1 MLALYDAALP
11 GAGSVAERLQVW
23 RKRYELVPD
32 KSGLLATLLQRALAE
47 VRQRT
52 AAFVQLPVGEEVEVQ
67 TVTGLPTLGEHRYLG
82 NYRSR
87 IEVNADV
94 PTHLAG
100 LLDFLCYEGYPGHH
114 TEFVLKEQRLYRD
127 RGYLEQSIA
136 PIISPQAV
144 ISEGIATLASELNF
158 APGEEAHWLAGY
170 VYPEA
175 GVEPEVVDL
184 VKLH

>member
-1 MLALYDAALP
+1 MSALFP
-11 GAGSVAERLQVW
+11 GS
-23 RKRYELVPD
+23 
-32 KSGLLATLLQRALAE
+32 
-47 VRQRT
+47 
-52 AAFVQLPVGEEVEVQ
+52 GEED
-67 TVTGLPTLGEHRYLG
+67 TGSRTYIGRFCRKAQHRYLG

-184 VKLH
+184 VKLHQATYLLLGVQENAVFLLCEGHSDKEVPHY